1 MVFEPDINSNPF
13 GRAHPVLIVGILV
26 YLASF
31 FVTWVPGW
39 IGICIIV
46 LGSIVSIYNI
56 SEGI

>member
-31 FVTWVPGW
+31 FVTWVPGF
-39 IGICIIV
+39 IGIILIII
-46 LGSIVSIYNI
+46 GSII
-56 SEGI
+56 SVYDLSQR